1 MGTGFIQPDVIWLA
15 LVAFP
20 GTIVGAWLGA
30 RTYRA
35 LSDRNFRDV
44 VLVLLFLSGIGLVW
58 SSFGAR

>member
-1 MGTGFIQPDVIWLA
+1 M
-15 LVAFP
+15 
-20 GTIVGAWLGA
+20 IVGAWLGA

-58 SSFGAR
+58 SSLGAR